1 MNHFQRVFAICCLM
15 IISLYTFAQDG
26 SGSKFYLKAAGGYFF
41 SVSNGQFPNVGPYP
55 PHDVS
60 AAVNPTTGVSTTL
73 RDKVLTGSY
82 GQGVRGGLSIGYN
95 INKYFAVE
103 GTFNYYHSKKNLM
116 TRNVS
121 TIQGTSTVVGSIESN
136 GHVNAVDFAPSLVL
150 SPGYT
155 KLNPY
160 MRFGVVVPLWGR
172 LIIET
177 DATRTSAVPNQPPV
191 VVAQTVIHR
200 EEEIKPYPTIGFQ
213 GAIGATYALNS
224 RFDLFVEAEYRNVP
238 VKSHSK
244 EITTYNEVTK
254 FVNTANGQ
262 EVAPQRTR
270 GLNDLNVA
278 ERNTDYVTTIDQ
290 NSNTPTGTSGTTTN
304 YKDNNKPANDFIS
317 FINIGGLGVNLG
329 VRLRLR

>member
-1 MNHFQRVFAICCLM
+1 MNHFQRVAAIGLFM
-15 IISLYTFAQDG
+15 TTSLYTMAQDG

-55 PHDVS
+55 PHDANV
-60 AAVNPTTGVSTTL
+60 AVNPNTGASTTL

-82 GQGVRGGLSIGYN
+82 GQGMRGGLSIGYN

-103 GTFNYYHSKKNLM
+103 GTFNYYRSRKNLM
-116 TRNVS
+116 TRS
-121 TIQGTSTVVGSIESN
+121 ITTLQGTNTVVGSIESN
-136 GHVNAVDFAPSLVL
+136 GYVNAVDFAPSLVL
-150 SPGYT
+150 SPGYA

-172 LIIET
+172 LYIET
-177 DATRTSAVPNQPPV
+177 DATRTSSVPNQPAV
-191 VVAQTVIHR
+191 VMAQTAIHR
-200 EEEIKPYPTIGFQ
+200 EEEIKPHPTIGFQ
-213 GAIGATYALNS
+213 GALGATYALNS
-224 RFDLFVEAEYRNVP
+224 RFDLFLEAEYRNVP

-270 GLNDLNVA
+270 GLGDLSVA
-278 ERNTDYVTTIDQ
+278 ERNTDYVTTLDQ
-290 NSNTPTGTSGTTTN
+290 NSNTPTGTSGTTTS
-304 YKDNNKPANDFIS
+304 YKDNNKPANDFTS
-317 FINIGGLGVNLG
+317 FINIGGLGLNLG
-329 VRLRLR
+329 LRLKFR